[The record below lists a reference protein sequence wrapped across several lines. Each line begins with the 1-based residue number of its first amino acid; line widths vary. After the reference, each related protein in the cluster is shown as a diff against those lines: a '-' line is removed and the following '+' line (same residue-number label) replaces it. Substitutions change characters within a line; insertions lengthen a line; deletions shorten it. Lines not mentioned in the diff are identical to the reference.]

1 MALEVHGRN
10 VVVTP
15 HLTERLERGLRPALE
30 DPSSSVERV
39 TVRLEAPSGAAAPL
53 CHIFVSLRPSG
64 GVVVQ
69 DAAPSL
75 ASAIDAAVTRA
86 LAALRREARRR
97 ASRGPSPA
105 YAAME

>member
-10 VVVTP
+10 VVITP

-30 DPSSSVERV
+30 DPSSAVERV
-39 TVRLEAPSGAAAPL
+39 TVRLEGPRGAAAPL

-64 GVVVQ
+64 GVVAQ
-69 DAAPSL
+69 EAAPSL
-75 ASAIDAAVTRA
+75 LSAIDGAVTRA

-97 ASRGPSPA
+97 ALGGLRPA

>member
-10 VVVTP
+10 VLVTP
-15 HLTERLERGLRPALE
+15 YLAERIERGLRPALE
-30 DPSSSVERV
+30 DPSSAIERV
-39 TVRLEAPSGAAAPL
+39 TVRLEAPRGAAAPL

-75 ASAIDAAVTRA
+75 VSAIDAAVTRA

-97 ASRGPSPA
+97 APGGLRRA

>member
-15 HLTERLERGLRPALE
+15 YLAERIERGLRPALDE
-30 DPSSSVERV
+30 SASAVERV
-39 TVRLEAPSGAAAPL
+39 TVRLESARGSAAPL

-69 DAAPSL
+69 DAGPSL
-75 ASAIDAAVTRA
+75 LAAIDAAVART
-86 LAALRREARRR
+86 LAALRREQRRR
-97 ASRGPSPA
+97 APGGLRPA